1 MFTLNQLAGFVAVA
15 EELHYG
21 RAAARLRMTQ
31 PPLSRQI
38 QLLERDLQVRLF
50 DRSGRAV
57 RLTPAGQA
65 FLRDARR
72 LLHEAENATLAVRRV
87 PGGEAGVVRVG
98 FTATSAYGMLGGVLE
113 TARERLPHVD
123 VVLRELVT
131 REQLDMLSSGALD
144 LGLVRPPITRPELE
158 SRRLLAEPLLAALPA
173 GHPLAEAEEPL
184 GPADFDAADVVMYSP
199 TEARYFHELLVSVFR
214 EAHVSPHYTQHVS
227 QVHTVLALVR
237 AGLGIAL
244 VPSTATLLRFD
255 GVVLRP
261 VELPDPEPVE
271 LHLAWRGANDNPALG
286 ALLALL

>member
-1 MFTLNQLAGFVAVA
+1 MFTLNQLSGFVAVA

-87 PGGEAGVVRVG
+87 PSGEAGVVRVG
-98 FTATSAYGMLGGVLE
+98 FTATSAYGKLGGVLE

-144 LGLVRPPITRPELE
+144 LGLVRPPITRPELD
-158 SRRLLAEPLLAALPA
+158 SRRLLAESLLAALPA
-173 GHPLAEAEEPL
+173 GHPLAAAERL
-184 GPADFDAADVVMYSP
+184 SPADFDAADVVMYSP

-261 VELPDPEPVE
+261 VALPDPEPVE
-271 LHLAWRGANDNPALG
+271 LHLAWRRANDNPALG